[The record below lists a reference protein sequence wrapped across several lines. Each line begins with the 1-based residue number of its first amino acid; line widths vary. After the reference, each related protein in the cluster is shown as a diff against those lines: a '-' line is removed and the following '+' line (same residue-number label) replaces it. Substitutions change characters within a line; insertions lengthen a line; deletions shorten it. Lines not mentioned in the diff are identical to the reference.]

1 MNSDT
6 PSSSSASSP
15 SLPPSHRSSQSL
27 SPSPSPSLLSSSLRP
42 ASLTLV
48 TLTQH
53 FLAAKH
59 ALTFTTQHM
68 SRANTLVT
76 HSRAIVEELA
86 ILHAK
91 AGFVERD
98 VEEEVAVL
106 EAVKERLRGEGETT
120 ENGFQGTIDRLDRA
134 NGRLEGTLVGLR
146 GRLIK
151 EDGQAVHPGQI
162 RTLYDF
168 IDPSTHETLQAELRK
183 DIDDFTQSRSEDFGN
198 ALTRFSDSLDTIEST
213 LSEAGQPSASLP
225 PKTPKSLYQDDDDDE
240 EGTAPSTIKGL
251 FQGQETHAAETAT
264 LLHGLVRHYDLCVN
278 ALKHTEGGGEAA
290 KQAIQQADGSGTL
303 MDESLYRKAAPEPI
317 SETDRVEMLSVLAHD
332 ALELD
337 DVVDEI
343 SVRCSAQEDLASQL
357 LTCVQQARRR
367 DAVLREVVTML
378 HEMHTL
384 HLPSFMHSLS
394 SFKNTWFRI
403 RQSIS
408 QKTDGLVE
416 LADGNEAFLTAYGKL
431 GEELERRRQAE
442 ARMDGIKRKAEREV
456 QRMQEADRDAREKF
470 LEEYGGSLPRGIW
483 DGG

>member
-1 MNSDT
+1 MNSDP

-15 SLPPSHRSSQSL
+15 SLPPSHRSSQS
-27 SPSPSPSLLSSSLRP
+27 PSPSPSLQSSSLHP
-42 ASLTLV
+42 ASLTLDA
-48 TLTQH
+48 LTQH

-59 ALTFTTQHM
+59 ALTSTTQYM

-76 HSRAIVEELA
+76 HSRAIIEELA
-86 ILHAK
+86 SLHAR
-91 AGFVERD
+91 AAFVERGA
-98 VEEEVAVL
+98 EEEVALL
-106 EAVKERLRGEGETT
+106 EVVKEKLRGEGEQT
-120 ENGFQGTIDRLDRA
+120 EDGFQETIERLDRA
-134 NGRLEGTLVGLR
+134 NGRLEATLVGLR
-146 GRLIK
+146 GRIIQ
-151 EDGQAVHPGQI
+151 EDGQAVHRGQT

-183 DIDDFTQSRSEDFGN
+183 DIDEFTESRSEDYEN
-198 ALTRFSDSLDTIEST
+198 TLTRFSDSLNTIVST
-213 LSEAGQPSASLP
+213 LFESGQPNASLP
-225 PKTPKSLYQDDDDDE
+225 PKTPKSFYQDDDDE
-240 EGTAPSTIKGL
+240 EPVPSTIKGL
-251 FQGQETHAAETAT
+251 FQVQETHAAEMAT

-303 MDESLYRKAAPEPI
+303 MDESLYRRAAPEAI

-343 SVRCSAQEDLASQL
+343 SMRCSAQEDLASHL
-357 LTCVQQARRR
+357 LTRVQQARRR

-384 HLPSFMHSLS
+384 HLPSYVHSLS

-442 ARMDGIKRKAEREV
+442 ARMDGIKRRAEREI
-456 QRMQEADRDAREKF
+456 QRMHEADREAREKF